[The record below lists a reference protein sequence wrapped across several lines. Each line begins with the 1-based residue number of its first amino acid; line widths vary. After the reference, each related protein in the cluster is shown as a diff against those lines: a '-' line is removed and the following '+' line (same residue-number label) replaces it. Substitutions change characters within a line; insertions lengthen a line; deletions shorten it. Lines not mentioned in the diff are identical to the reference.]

1 MKVLYA
7 IQGTGNGHIARARE
21 IVPILSKM
29 CELDLFIS
37 GSNSQVQLPHEV
49 KFRSK
54 GLSIFYDKSGGVSLT
69 KTIANIR
76 PKALIREI
84 KELPVEKY
92 DLIINDFEFI
102 SAHAALLKGVP
113 CVGFGHQAAF
123 RSAATPRPRRRD
135 PVGEL
140 ILKHYA
146 PADSVIG
153 LHFDRYAPSIHT
165 PIIRSEVR
173 SLTPQTS
180 RHFTVY
186 LPHYD
191 DKLLISIL
199 TEQKDCHWHLFTK
212 NVRSINA
219 HKNVTLL
226 PIDSK
231 NFTQSLANSNGLVT
245 GAGFESP
252 AEAMFL
258 GKKVLALPIRGQYEQ
273 KCNAKALKMM
283 GVTVVKKIGKR
294 FPQKLRTWIETA
306 QPVAVDYPDMTEQ
319 ILEHVLSQKEISQ
332 AVGSKVFSLPT
343 IFRQTGLFRLG

>member
-21 IVPILSKM
+21 IVPLLSRM

-54 GLSIFYDKSGGVSLT
+54 GLSIFYNKSGGVSIRRTLG
-69 KTIANIR
+69 NIR
-76 PKALIREI
+76 PKELVREI
-84 KELPVEKY
+84 RELPVEKY

-113 CVGFGHQAAF
+113 CIGFGHQAAF
-123 RSAATPRPRRRD
+123 HSEATPRPRRRD
-135 PVGEL
+135 LIGEF

-146 PADSVIG
+146 PATQAVG
-153 LHFDRYAPSIHT
+153 LHFERYASNIHT
-165 PIIRSEVR
+165 PVIRSEIR
-173 SLTPQTS
+173 TLATATG

-191 DKLLISIL
+191 DKLLIGIL
-199 TEQKDCHWHLFTK
+199 TEQKDCYWHLFTK
-212 NVRSINA
+212 NAKNITT

-226 PIDSK
+226 PIDSR
-231 NFTQSLANSNGLVT
+231 NFTQSLANCNGLIT

-258 GKKVLALPIRGQYEQ
+258 GKKILALPIRGQYEQ

-283 GVTVVKKIGKR
+283 GVTVVKKIGRR
-294 FPQKLRTWIETA
+294 FPQKLRAWIEMA
-306 QPVAVDYPDMTEQ
+306 QPVAVNYPDITEELLAQ
-319 ILEHVLSQKEISQ
+319 ILCT
-332 AVGSKVFSLPT
+332 ASKVVPKPLKAFSLP
-343 IFRQTGLFRLG
+343 FLMRQVLL